1 MQKKFLL
8 LLTVA
13 FSSPGSYFHTEK
25 NLVESV
31 FETIEPIINE
41 IESRGVALKT
51 NGTNLPA
58 PHNVISTDTT
68 HPIVNKA
75 CIVKYSSQNA
85 YYGVIKM
92 QGTALANPSS
102 TPSGEIGSSL
112 SSIPLSLH
120 SKYIIWQIGQDP
132 IKYLTNQYEGF
143 SINANGAVDTQS
155 DVVAVSPPLA
165 IIGANIPRLISANIK
180 YVKMGPDS
188 EYSDIIALI

>member
-1 MQKKFLL
+1 MQ
-8 LLTVA
+8 V
-13 FSSPGSYFHTEK
+13 
-25 NLVESV
+25 
-31 FETIEPIINE
+31 
-41 IESRGVALKT
+41 
-51 NGTNLPA
+51 
-58 PHNVISTDTT
+58 
-68 HPIVNKA
+68 
-75 CIVKYSSQNA
+75 
-85 YYGVIKM
+85 
-92 QGTALANPSS
+92 TALANPSS

-143 SINANGAVDTQS
+143 SVNANGAVDTQS

-188 EYSDIIALI
+188 DSAFADEPVTFSHIQRLMDLIERRWA

>member
-13 FSSPGSYFHTEK
+13 FSSSGSYFHTEK

-31 FETIEPIINE
+31 FETIGPIINE
-41 IESRGVALKT
+41 IESRGVAFKT
-51 NGTNLPA
+51 NGTNFTA
-58 PHNVISTDTT
+58 HNVIDTDIP

-75 CIVKYSSQNA
+75 CIVKHQNA

-92 QGTALANPSS
+92 QGNPLQNPSS
-102 TPSGEIGSSL
+102 TPSGAITGSSL

-120 SKYIIWQIGQDP
+120 GKYIIWQIGQDP
-132 IKYLTNQYEGF
+132 IKYFTNQYEGF
-143 SINANGAVDTQS
+143 SVNANGAVDTQS
-155 DVVAVSPPLA
+155 DVVEVSPPLA

-180 YVKMGPDS
+180 YVKMGEGS
-188 EYSDIIALI
+188 EYYAIITSE